1 MNKLTKF
8 LAAALAA
15 HLLFGCGKDSPLT
28 GTDGT
33 GIEVTGYLTSSLI
46 HTRSA
51 EPLNDEAPVQLLI
64 FGLPGAATNISEVKA
79 SNQRS
84 SESQIGTVSAD
95 GSFEVSLMALKTD
108 SITIVPVGVETEE
121 AVTINADELSE
132 FPDLGDDG
140 TNIVYAMDVLEDC
153 EPFADEDAGPEPGPG
168 EEGDWEH
175 EWTDEDFAPESEED
189 CETALIQV
197 LLVEPLLSGQL
208 ILFNSELD
216 ILETMESEDQQTW
229 YGMIGALPGH
239 VIWLAHELE
248 DESWSMVYS
257 ITVP

>member
-1 MNKLTKF
+1 MNKLTNL
-8 LAAALAA
+8 LAAALVAL
-15 HLLFGCGKDSPLT
+15 LLFGCGKDSPLT
-28 GTDGT
+28 GTDRT

-51 EPLNDEAPVQLLI
+51 EPLNNDTPVELLI
-64 FGLPGAATNISEVKA
+64 FGLPGAATNINEVKA
-79 SNQRS
+79 TNQRS
-84 SESQIGTVSAD
+84 SESQIGAVAAD
-95 GSFEVSLMALKTD
+95 GSFEVSLMVLKTD
-108 SITIVPVGVETEE
+108 SIALVPVGVETEE
-121 AVTINADELSE
+121 SVTINADELSE
-132 FPDLGDDG
+132 FPELGEEGAD
-140 TNIVYAMDVLEDC
+140 IVYAMDVLEDC
-153 EPFADEDAGPEPGPG
+153 EPFAGEDAEPEPGPG
-168 EEGDWEH
+168 EEGDWDH

-197 LLVEPLLSGQL
+197 LLVEPLVSGQL

-216 ILETMESEDQQTW
+216 VQETMESEDQQTW